1 MWTQAFI
8 DYLRLERNYSAYTVS
23 SYRIDI
29 EAFDA
34 FLKESFSEVS
44 LPQAQ
49 APEIREWIVH
59 LMNNGCKATTV
70 NRKLSTLRTFY
81 RFLVYRQVNSKNP
94 AHAIKGPKKEKSIPY
109 FARVEEMDTL
119 LASNE
124 ETAENFLTIRDRI
137 IIETFYNTGIR
148 LSELRNLCNQDVDF
162 SSSTLKVT
170 GKRNKQ
176 RIIPF
181 GEELKGH
188 LQEYIQIRNKE
199 IEFAKESD
207 YFFLSPTGKQ
217 ISISSVY
224 RLVKRELSKVVTFKK
239 RSPHIL
245 RHTFATAMLNKGA
258 SLNAVKELLGHEDLG
273 STEIYTHTTFEE
285 LKKVYNQAHP
295 RA

>member
-1 MWTQAFI
+1 MWIQAFI
-8 DYLRLERNYSAYTVS
+8 DYLRLERNCSAHTVLN
-23 SYRIDI
+23 YRIDL
-29 EAFDA
+29 EAFDF
-34 FLKESFSEVS
+34 FLKESFSKVS
-44 LPQAQ
+44 LPKAE
-49 APEIREWIVH
+49 APEIREWILH

-70 NRKLSTLRTFY
+70 NRKLSTLKTFY
-81 RFLVYRQVNSKNP
+81 RFLVYRQVNNQNP
-94 AHAIKGPKKEKSIPY
+94 AHAIKGPKKEKSLPY
-109 FARVEEMDTL
+109 FARVEEMETL
-119 LASNE
+119 LASNGE
-124 ETAENFLTIRDRI
+124 VTDSFLTIRDRI
-137 IIETFYNTGIR
+137 IVETFYNTGIR
-148 LSELRNLCNQDVDF
+148 LSELRYLRNQDVDIP
-162 SSSTLKVT
+162 SSTLKVT
-170 GKRNKQ
+170 GKRDKQ

-188 LQEYIQIRNKE
+188 LQEYIHIRNQE
-199 IEFAKESD
+199 IEFDKQSD

-245 RHTFATAMLNKGA
+245 RHTFATAMLNEGA

-273 STEIYTHTTFEE
+273 TTEIYTHTTFEE